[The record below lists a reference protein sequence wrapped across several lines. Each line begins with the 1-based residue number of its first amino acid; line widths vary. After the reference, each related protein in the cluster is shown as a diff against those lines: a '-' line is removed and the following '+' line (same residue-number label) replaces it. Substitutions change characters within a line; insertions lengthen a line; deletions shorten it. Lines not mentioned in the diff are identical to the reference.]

1 MRLLW
6 GFLFI
11 VSGTMIYIF
20 SRENLPYLL
29 SLIDPGYKFYLPD
42 LIKYSFPSFFHCG
55 GMILISS
62 PFIESK
68 KSSVFIISLF
78 WVSIEIIF
86 ELGQKFKGTI
96 FSFSPDKGFS
106 PINDY
111 FYNGTFDYND
121 IMASIAGAVIAI
133 VLIQLSSKNFSF
145 SFVIER

>member
-11 VSGTMIYIF
+11 ASGTMIYIF

-29 SLIDPGYKFYLPD
+29 SLVDPGYKIYLPD

-55 GMILISS
+55 GMILISY
-62 PFIESK
+62 PFMDSK
-68 KSSVFIISLF
+68 KSSIFIISIF
-78 WVSIEIIF
+78 WVSIEIFF
-86 ELGQKFKGTI
+86 ELGQKFKGI
-96 FSFSPDKGFS
+96 ICSFFSNKGFS
-106 PINDY
+106 PLNDY

-133 VLIQLSSKNFSF
+133 VLIQISSKNFSF